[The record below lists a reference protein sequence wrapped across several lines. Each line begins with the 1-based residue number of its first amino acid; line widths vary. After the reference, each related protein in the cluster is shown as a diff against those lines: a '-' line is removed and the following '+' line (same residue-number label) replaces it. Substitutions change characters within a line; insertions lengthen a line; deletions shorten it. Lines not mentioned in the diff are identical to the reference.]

1 MGPSG
6 KIKILST
13 AASPG
18 LLISL
23 ILAVLGQAELAR
35 VRGQANQSPTQVEKN
50 REKAYLRMQFARH
63 FRAVQ
68 VVSQGLVKAVEE
80 GTLTGSRLV
89 AESREVNKSARALR
103 TMIALGELAQEEE
116 LKVSFSSRQEFDEAV
131 RNLGELVRK
140 FARNPSHQNSR
151 ILNTDQA
158 TAAQTD
164 LLSIIRLSKALSQ
177 QGKSYRRGD

>member
-1 MGPSG
+1 MEPSG

-18 LLISL
+18 LLISI
-23 ILAVLGQAELAR
+23 ILAVLGQAEVAR
-35 VRGQANQSPTQVEKN
+35 IRGQANQNPSQLEKN

-63 FRAVQ
+63 FRAIQ
-68 VVSQGLVKAVEE
+68 VVSQGLVKGVEE
-80 GTLTGSRLV
+80 GTLTGSRLA
-89 AESREVNKSARALR
+89 AESREINKSARALR
-103 TMIALGELAQEEE
+103 TMIALGDLAQEEE
-116 LKVSFSSRQEFDEAV
+116 LKVNFPGQQDFEEAI